1 MSRHA
6 PDIIMRTRIGKTDR
20 ETLILRADG
29 HWTVVY
35 DGRPINILNTY
46 YYIDRKKYVN
56 NGFAGQGHAENLAQK
71 LNHQFNTDKFEARKL
86 L

>member
-1 MSRHA
+1 MSRPP
-6 PDIIMRTRIGKTDR
+6 PDIITRTRIGRTER
-20 ETLILRADG
+20 ETVIMAAEG

-35 DGRPINILNTY
+35 DGQPINIMNTY

-56 NGFAGQGHAENLAQK
+56 NGFAGPGHAENLARK